1 MYHDDTSGRQV
12 TLRPTLSR
20 CSAVVQSLFS
30 VHPPMPFEIRARVIA
45 PPRRQVA
52 RQAAASAEMDGSS
65 PPSRY

>member
-1 MYHDDTSGRQV
+1 
-12 TLRPTLSR
+12 
-20 CSAVVQSLFS
+20 
-30 VHPPMPFEIRARVIA
+30 MPFEIRARVIA